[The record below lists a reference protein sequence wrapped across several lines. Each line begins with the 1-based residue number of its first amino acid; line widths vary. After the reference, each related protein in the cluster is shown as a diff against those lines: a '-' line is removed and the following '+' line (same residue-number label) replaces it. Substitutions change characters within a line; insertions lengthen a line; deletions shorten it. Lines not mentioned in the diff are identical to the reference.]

1 LFVSF
6 QFYFIFQEDKS
17 SAGPKKGT
25 LFAKKEP
32 GPRRVASLTRTPS
45 LTRDLPASTSR
56 NSGHSEPGAAAAVVA
71 ALTRSLSRPLL
82 SGSREAGQSSDVSGP
97 ADSLAGQQQ
106 WSQTLPRSYKINGG
120 STVVG
125 HGSGGGPQLAAAWR
139 DAVAKASTVLSRSS
153 SRSSLK
159 QAEVAPATASS
170 SSGRS
175 AAAGRLLSLQDE
187 QQDFAH
193 TLPKSYTQLR
203 SAMADN
209 ELLAPR
215 TAEQRSAM
223 ADSELLAPRTVNKA
237 DKGTEVKTTTLPVQT
252 VLTVQV

>member
-1 LFVSF
+1 V
-6 QFYFIFQEDKS
+6 
-17 SAGPKKGT
+17 GPKKGT

-45 LTRDLPASTSR
+45 LTRDLPSASHQHGET
-56 NSGHSEPGAAAAVVA
+56 AAAAVVA

-82 SGSREAGQSSDVSGP
+82 LASSREAGQSSDVTSP
-97 ADSLAGQQQ
+97 DALANQQ
-106 WSQTLPRSYKINGG
+106 WSQTLPRSYKLNGSGGNNGG
-120 STVVG
+120 
-125 HGSGGGPQLAAAWR
+125 GGGPQLAAAWR

-159 QAEVAPATASS
+159 QADLSASAN
-170 SSGRS
+170 SGGRT
-175 AAAGRLLSLQDE
+175 AAGRLALPDE

-209 ELLAPR
+209 EMLAPR
-215 TAEQRSAM
+215 KVDNRSEQDR
-223 ADSELLAPRTVNKA
+223 EEKTV
-237 DKGTEVKTTTLPVQT
+237 LPVQT
-252 VLTVQV
+252 VLTVQVQFVFCCHFTVH